1 MLVCNMTMSCLIFFL
16 LKKTCSGSSVKV
28 KNGQHFAHFLSQM
41 AQNILLSWLGGSR
54 IMELKTVQVLDE
66 LEIPRPCIDM
76 QTVGYNVEWSQELK
90 VEQSLH
96 EYVKGSMLI
105 QILQA
110 SGKLELA
117 TNFKNVLYDMSVG
130 YDLNG
135 IKSEKVCQF
144 IEKMKDA
151 SDIVEQYRKEI
162 PEYYAEYRDLDFQ
175 TRLSDTLTLST
186 FHGCPPDEIETV
198 SYTHLTLP
206 TKA

>member
-1 MLVCNMTMSCLIFFL
+1 MY
-16 LKKTCSGSSVKV
+16 KR
-28 KNGQHFAHFLSQM
+28 Q
-41 AQNILLSWLGGSR
+41 
-54 IMELKTVQVLDE
+54 
-66 LEIPRPCIDM
+66 
-76 QTVGYNVEWSQELK
+76 EWSQELK

-130 YDLNG
+130 YDLEG

-151 SDIVEQYRKEI
+151 SEIV
-162 PEYYAEYRDLDFQ
+162 
-175 TRLSDTLTLST
+175 
-186 FHGCPPDEIETV
+186 
-198 SYTHLTLP
+198 
-206 TKA
+206 